1 MKNFVFDLILYFLY
15 ILSQKIKNAKWHLF
29 TLFYLLKGVNIIYG
43 GIGMKFFKKFTDS
56 FKSLEKKT
64 CIIMK
69 NGIKF
74 CFLLCILSCIVLL
87 TYTFVSTNPIT
98 YYIGFALFELSISFM
113 VDFVICGF
121 VVDGIKKQVI

>member
-1 MKNFVFDLILYFLY
+1 MN
-15 ILSQKIKNAKWHLF
+15 
-29 TLFYLLKGVNIIYG
+29 
-43 GIGMKFFKKFTDS
+43 FFKKYTDI

-64 CIIMK
+64 CMIMK

-74 CFLLCILSCIVLL
+74 CFLLCIFSCIVLL

-98 YYIGFALFELSISFM
+98 YYIGLALFKLSISFII
-113 VDFVICGF
+113 DFIICGF